1 MGKSKIRVAVVGV
14 VASMALLAVGT
25 SSASAKGLGDCY
37 AAGQV
42 CMWEDPGAQGSN
54 YVAHSATVGSYEIG
68 GFNGDNEISSI
79 VNATGYCVTLYDND
93 GWSGTSRTFQP
104 HTESLNL
111 GSYDNEAE
119 SYKIWAC

>member
-1 MGKSKIRVAVVGV
+1 MNNKLRTIAAAA
-14 VASMALLAVGT
+14 VASTVLLAVGV
-25 SSASAKGLGDCY
+25 SSAQAKGLGDCY

-54 YVAHSATVGSYEIG
+54 YVAHSATVGKYEIG

-93 GWSGTSRTFQP
+93 GWTGTSKTFQP
-104 HTESLNL
+104 HTELLNF